1 MIDSTTLAI
10 DKNGDLVIDGG
21 GNLALFSG
29 IDQVAQ
35 DCWLGV
41 QTHVKDIWYNQQYGI
56 PYFDSI
62 LGFAPPNSL
71 ISHDINNAL
80 KPFDNVKTVRV
91 SNITL
96 DTDRRLH
103 ADIDITTLLD
113 NQLFTVTI

>member
-10 DKNGDLVIDGG
+10 DKFGDLIIDGG
-21 GNLALFSG
+21 GNLTLFSG
-29 IDQVAQ
+29 VEQVAQ

-62 LGFAPPNSL
+62 LGFAPPDSL
-71 ISHDINNAL
+71 ISHEINKTL

-91 SNITL
+91 SNIKL

-113 NQLFTVTI
+113 SQLFTVTI